1 MREPGFWT
9 GTFDRAIKSFTQA
22 LLMLWGA
29 DEGLSLLDINL
40 VQSLGVAGA
49 AAVLSI
55 LTSIVSAP
63 IGEDGTT
70 SLLRGGR

>member
-9 GTFDRAIKSFTQA
+9 GTFDRAIKSFCQA
-22 LLMLWGA
+22 LLLLWGA
-29 DEGLSLLDINL
+29 DEGLSLLEINF